1 MATITLSGSNHFLLQ
16 KELHKLVADFVY
28 KNGDLALEKID
39 GEEAEFERISEAIQS
54 LPFLANKKMVVLRSP
69 GAQKQFAEQIVELLR
84 SIPDTTQVIIVEP
97 KLDKRLVYYKVLKSQ
112 TDFREFIELD
122 APNLSKWL
130 VQEALD
136 TGGKLSII
144 DANYLVERVGAS
156 QQLLSNESEKLL
168 NYNPSITKETIDL
181 LTDPTPQSTI
191 FELLDAAFGG
201 NRKRVI
207 ELYKEQ
213 RALKVEPQQIMA
225 MIAWQLHALALVVT
239 AGDSTPDQIA
249 KEARLNPY
257 VVRKIMNIARKTDLK
272 DVKRLISD
280 ALTLD
285 MRMKSESIDIDE
297 ALQFYLLT
305 INKAQT
311 TS

>member
-136 TGGKLSII
+136 TGGKLSVI

>member
-249 KEARLNPY
+249 KEARLN
-257 VVRKIMNIARKTDLK
+257 I
-272 DVKRLISD
+272 
-280 ALTLD
+280 
-285 MRMKSESIDIDE
+285 
-297 ALQFYLLT
+297 
-305 INKAQT
+305 
-311 TS
+311 

>member
-1 MATITLSGSNHFLLQ
+1 MVITISGNNHFLLQ
-16 KELHKLVADFVY
+16 KELNNLVADFVS

-69 GAQKQFAEQIVELLR
+69 GAQKQFAEQIEELLQ
-84 SIPDTTQVIIVEP
+84 SIPDTTQVIIIEP
-97 KLDKRLVYYKVLKSQ
+97 KLDKRLVYYKVLKSK
-112 TDFREFIELD
+112 TDFREFVELD
-122 APNLSKWL
+122 GQILSKWL

-136 TGGKLSII
+136 TGGKLSVI

-156 QQLLSNESEKLL
+156 QQLLASELEKLL
-168 NYNPSITKETIDL
+168 NYNPNITKETIDL

-191 FELLDAAFGG
+191 FELLDASFAG
-201 NRKRVI
+201 NRKKAI

-213 RALKVEPQQIMA
+213 KALKVEPQQIMA

-249 KEARLNPY
+249 KEAKLNPY
-257 VVRKIMNIARKTDLK
+257 VVRKITNIARKTDLK

-285 MRMKSESIDIDE
+285 VRMKSEKIDPDDAI
-297 ALQFYLLT
+297 LQYLLT
-305 INKAQT
+305 I
-311 TS
+311 S